1 MDQVAIAFKNLNKV
15 YFAVPVIALFLLALS
30 WGQSLGTPVL
40 LFLGFVLATAVYV
53 AVSHAEVI
61 AARVGE
67 PFGSLILAV
76 AVTIIEVGMI
86 VVLIIENPEATRN
99 LARDTVFAAIMIT
112 TGAIVGGSIVI
123 KSLRQKFSTFN
134 PEGAVPALAA
144 LASLSVVSLVLPS
157 FTTSTPG
164 PTFSHT
170 QLLFA
175 ASTSLIIYLLFV
187 FMQTVRHRDFFLPP
201 ARPSIPQGVNQHIN
215 SPSNTQAIYS
225 LAGLV
230 ASLVAVVGLAKVTS
244 PLIQSAVTT
253 LGLPQMVVA
262 LSIALVVLLPESIS
276 AFKAATYGRTQ
287 TSINLALGSAL
298 ASIGMTIPAIAVVS
312 IVFDFQV
319 NLGLGSTDIVLLI
332 LALFV
337 SALTLIPGKASL
349 LQGAV
354 HLSVFAAFVLVVFTP

>member
-1 MDQVAIAFKNLNKV
+1 MSTAFKNLNTV
-15 YFAVPVIALFLLALS
+15 YFAVPLGALFLLALS
-30 WGQSLGTPVL
+30 WGQTLTVPVM
-40 LFLGFVLATAVYV
+40 LFLGLVLAVSVYV
-53 AVSHAEVI
+53 AVSHAELI
-61 AARVGE
+61 ALRVGE
-67 PFGSLILAV
+67 PYGSLILAA

-86 VVLIIENPEATRN
+86 VVLIIENPDATRN
-99 LARDTVFAAIMIT
+99 LARDTVFSAIMIT
-112 TGAIVGGSIVI
+112 LGIILGGSIVL
-123 KSLRQKFSTFN
+123 KSLRLKFSTFN

-164 PTFSHT
+164 PTFNTT
-170 QLLFA
+170 QLTFA
-175 ASTSLIIYLLFV
+175 AVTSLVIYLMFV
-187 FMQTVRHRDFFLPP
+187 LMQTVRHRDFFIPP
-201 ARPSIPQGVNQHIN
+201 PRATTPQGLNVHVK

-225 LAGLV
+225 IVGLLS
-230 ASLVAVVGLAKVTS
+230 SLVAVVGLAKVTS
-244 PLIQSAVTT
+244 PVIESAVST

-298 ASIGMTIPAIAVVS
+298 ASIGMTIPAIAIIS
-312 IVFDFQV
+312 IIFGYQV
-319 NLGLGSTDIVLLI
+319 NLGLGPTEIVLLF
-332 LALFV
+332 LTLFV

-354 HLSVFAAFVLVVFTP
+354 HLSIFAAFVLVVFTP

>member
-1 MDQVAIAFKNLNKV
+1 V
-15 YFAVPVIALFLLALS
+15 LFRS
-30 WGQSLGTPVL
+30 D
-40 LFLGFVLATAVYV
+40 
-53 AVSHAEVI
+53 
-61 AARVGE
+61 
-67 PFGSLILAV
+67 
-76 AVTIIEVGMI
+76 
-86 VVLIIENPEATRN
+86 ATRN
-99 LARDTVFAAIMIT
+99 LARDTVFSAIMIT
-112 TGAIVGGSIVI
+112 LGIILGGSIVL
-123 KSLRQKFSTFN
+123 KSLRLKFSTFN

-164 PTFSHT
+164 PTFNTT
-170 QLLFA
+170 QLIFA
-175 ASTSLIIYLLFV
+175 AVTSLVIYLMFV
-187 FMQTVRHRDFFLPP
+187 LMQTVRHRDFFLPP
-201 ARPSIPQGVNQHIN
+201 PRANSPQGLNVHVK
-215 SPSNTQAIYS
+215 SPLNTQAIYS
-225 LAGLV
+225 VVGLV

-244 PLIQSAVTT
+244 PVIQSAVTM

-298 ASIGMTIPAIAVVS
+298 ASIGMTIPSIAVIS
-312 IVFDFQV
+312 IVFGFQV
-319 NLGLGSTDIVLLI
+319 NLGLGPTEMVLLF

-354 HLSVFAAFVLVVFTP
+354 HLSIFAAFVLVVFTP

>member
-1 MDQVAIAFKNLNKV
+1 LATAFKNLNNA
-15 YFAVPVIALFLLALS
+15 YFAVPVFALFLLALS
-30 WGQSLGTPVL
+30 WDRSLGTPIL
-40 LFLGFVLATAVYV
+40 LFLGFVLAFSVYV

-61 AARVGE
+61 ALRVGE
-67 PFGSLILAV
+67 PFGSLILAA

-86 VVLIIENPEATRN
+86 VVLIIDNPEATKN

-144 LASLSVVSLVLPS
+144 LGSLSVVSLVLPS

-164 PTFSHT
+164 PTFSQT

-175 ASTSLIIYLLFV
+175 AATSLIIYLVFV
-187 FMQTVRHRDFFLPP
+187 LMQAVRHRDFFLPP
-201 ARPSIPQGVNQHIN
+201 PRPNIPQGVNTHVKA
-215 SPSNTQAIYS
+215 PSNTQAIYS
-225 LAGLV
+225 LVGLV

-244 PLIQSAVTT
+244 PVIQSAVST
-253 LGLPQMVVA
+253 LGLPQTVVA
-262 LSIALVVLLPESIS
+262 LSIAVVVLLPESIS

-298 ASIGMTIPAIAVVS
+298 ASIGMTIPAIAVIS
-312 IVFDFQV
+312 IVFGFQV
-319 NLGLGSTDIVLLI
+319 NLGLGSTEIALLF

-354 HLSVFAAFVLVVFTP
+354 HLSIFAAFVLVVVTP

>member
-1 MDQVAIAFKNLNKV
+1 LTTAFKNLSKV
-15 YFAVPVIALFLLALS
+15 YFAVPLLALFLLALS

-40 LFLGFVLATAVYV
+40 LFLGVVLAVSVYV

-61 AARVGE
+61 ALRVGE
-67 PFGSLILAV
+67 PYGSLILAA

-86 VVLIIENPEATRN
+86 VVLIIDNPEATKN

-112 TGAIVGGSIVI
+112 TGAMVGGSIVI

-144 LASLSVVSLVLPS
+144 LGSLSVLSLVLPS

-164 PTFSHT
+164 PTFSQT
-170 QLLFA
+170 QLVFA
-175 ASTSLIIYLLFV
+175 AVTSLIIYLVFV
-187 FMQTVRHRDFFLPP
+187 LMQTVRHRDFFLPP
-201 ARPSIPQGVNQHIN
+201 PRPNIPQGSNMHMK
-215 SPSNTQAIYS
+215 SPSNNQAVYS
-225 LAGLV
+225 VVGLI

-244 PLIQSAVTT
+244 PVIQSAVST

-298 ASIGMTIPAIAVVS
+298 ASIGMTIPTIAVIS
-312 IVFDFQV
+312 ILFGFQV
-319 NLGLGSTDIVLLI
+319 NLGLGSTEIVLLF

-354 HLSVFAAFVLVVFTP
+354 HLSIFAAFVLVVFTP

>member
-1 MDQVAIAFKNLNKV
+1 LSTAFKNLSKV
-15 YFAVPVIALFLLALS
+15 YFAVPLFALFLLALS
-30 WGQSLGTPVL
+30 WGQSLGTPEL
-40 LFLGFVLATAVYV
+40 LFLGVVLAVSVYV

-61 AARVGE
+61 ALRVGE
-67 PFGSLILAV
+67 PFGSLILAA

-86 VVLIIENPEATRN
+86 VVLIIDNPDTTQN

-112 TGAIVGGSIVI
+112 TGAMVGGSIVI

-144 LASLSVVSLVLPS
+144 LGALSVVSLVLPS

-164 PTFSHT
+164 PTFSQT

-175 ASTSLIIYLLFV
+175 AVTSLIIYLVFV
-187 FMQTVRHRDFFLPP
+187 LMQTVRHRDFFLPP
-201 ARPSIPQGVNQHIN
+201 LRPNIPQGSNTHMK

-225 LAGLV
+225 VVGLV

-244 PLIQSAVTT
+244 PVIQSAVST

-298 ASIGMTIPAIAVVS
+298 ASIGMTIPAIAVIS
-312 IVFDFQV
+312 LLFGFQV
-319 NLGLGSTDIVLLI
+319 NLGLGSTEIVLLF

-354 HLSVFAAFVLVVFTP
+354 HLSIFAAFVLVVFTP

>member
-1 MDQVAIAFKNLNKV
+1 MTTAFKNLSKV
-15 YFAVPVIALFLLALS
+15 YFAVPLLALFLLALS

-40 LFLGFVLATAVYV
+40 LFLGVVLAVSVYV

-61 AARVGE
+61 ALRVGE
-67 PFGSLILAV
+67 PYGSLILAA

-86 VVLIIENPEATRN
+86 VVLIIDNPEATKN

-112 TGAIVGGSIVI
+112 TGAMVGGSIVI

-144 LASLSVVSLVLPS
+144 LGSLSVLSLVLPS

-164 PTFSHT
+164 PTFSQT

-175 ASTSLIIYLLFV
+175 AVTSLIIYLVFV
-187 FMQTVRHRDFFLPP
+187 LMQTVRHRDFFLPP
-201 ARPSIPQGVNQHIN
+201 PRPNIPQGSNMHMK
-215 SPSNTQAIYS
+215 SPSNNQAVYS
-225 LAGLV
+225 VVGLI

-244 PLIQSAVTT
+244 PVIQSAVST

-298 ASIGMTIPAIAVVS
+298 ASIGMTIPTIAVIS
-312 IVFDFQV
+312 ILFGFQV
-319 NLGLGSTDIVLLI
+319 NLGLGSTEIVLLF

-354 HLSVFAAFVLVVFTP
+354 HLSIFAAFVLVVFTP

>member
-1 MDQVAIAFKNLNKV
+1 LTTAFKNLNKA
-15 YFAVPVIALFLLALS
+15 YFAVPLIALFLLALS
-30 WGQSLGTPVL
+30 WDRSLGTPVL
-40 LFLGFVLATAVYV
+40 LFLGVVLAISVYV
-53 AVSHAEVI
+53 AVSHAEVV
-61 AARVGE
+61 ALRVGE
-67 PFGSLILAV
+67 PFGSLILAA

-86 VVLIIENPEATRN
+86 VVLIIDNPEATKN

-112 TGAIVGGSIVI
+112 TGAMVGGSIVI

-164 PTFSHT
+164 PTFSQT

-175 ASTSLIIYLLFV
+175 AATSLIIYLVFV
-187 FMQTVRHRDFFLPP
+187 LMQTVRHRDFFLPP
-201 ARPSIPQGVNQHIN
+201 PRPNIPQGSNAHMK
-215 SPSNTQAIYS
+215 SPSNIQAIYS
-225 LAGLV
+225 VVGLV
-230 ASLVAVVGLAKVTS
+230 ASLAAVVGLAKVTS
-244 PLIQSAVTT
+244 PVIQSAVSA

-287 TSINLALGSAL
+287 TSINLAMGSAL
-298 ASIGMTIPAIAVVS
+298 ASIGMTIPAIAVIS
-312 IVFDFQV
+312 LVFGFQV
-319 NLGLGSTDIVLLI
+319 NLGLGPTEIVLLF
-332 LALFV
+332 LTLFV

-354 HLSVFAAFVLVVFTP
+354 HLSIFAAFVLVVFTP

>member
-1 MDQVAIAFKNLNKV
+1 MTTAFKNLSKV
-15 YFAVPVIALFLLALS
+15 YFAVPLFALFLLALS

-40 LFLGFVLATAVYV
+40 LFLGVVLAVSVYV

-61 AARVGE
+61 ALRVGE
-67 PFGSLILAV
+67 PYGSLILAA

-86 VVLIIENPEATRN
+86 VVLIIDNPEATKN

-112 TGAIVGGSIVI
+112 TGAMVGGSIVI

-144 LASLSVVSLVLPS
+144 LGSLSVLSLVLPS

-164 PTFSHT
+164 PTFSQT

-175 ASTSLIIYLLFV
+175 AVTSLIIYLVFV
-187 FMQTVRHRDFFLPP
+187 LMQTVRHRDFFLPP
-201 ARPSIPQGVNQHIN
+201 PRPNIPQGSNMHMK
-215 SPSNTQAIYS
+215 SPSNNQAVYS
-225 LAGLV
+225 VVGLI

-244 PLIQSAVTT
+244 PVIQSAVST

-298 ASIGMTIPAIAVVS
+298 ASIGMTIPTIAVIS
-312 IVFDFQV
+312 ILFGFQV
-319 NLGLGSTDIVLLI
+319 NLGLGSTEIVLLF

-354 HLSVFAAFVLVVFTP
+354 HLSIFAAFVLVVFTP

>member
-1 MDQVAIAFKNLNKV
+1 MSTAFKNLNKL
-15 YFAVPVIALFLLALS
+15 YFAVPLFALFLLALS

-40 LFLGFVLATAVYV
+40 LFLGAVLAVSVYV

-61 AARVGE
+61 ALRVGE
-67 PFGSLILAV
+67 PFGSLILAA

-86 VVLIIENPEATRN
+86 VVLIIDNPEATKN

-112 TGAIVGGSIVI
+112 TGAMVGGSIVI

-144 LASLSVVSLVLPS
+144 LGSLSVVSLVLPS

-164 PTFSHT
+164 PTFSQP

-175 ASTSLIIYLLFV
+175 AVTSLIIYLVFV
-187 FMQTVRHRDFFLPP
+187 LMQTVRHRDFFLPP
-201 ARPSIPQGVNQHIN
+201 PRPNIPQGSNMHMK
-215 SPSNTQAIYS
+215 SPSNTQAVYS
-225 LAGLV
+225 IVGLV
-230 ASLVAVVGLAKVTS
+230 SSLVAVVGLAKVTS
-244 PLIQSAVTT
+244 PVIQSAVST

-298 ASIGMTIPAIAVVS
+298 ASIGMTIPAIAVIS
-312 IVFDFQV
+312 ILFGFQV
-319 NLGLGSTDIVLLI
+319 NLGLGSTEITLLF

-337 SALTLIPGKASL
+337 SALTLLPGKASL
-349 LQGAV
+349 LQGAA
-354 HLSVFAAFVLVVFTP
+354 HLTIFAAFVLVVFTP

>member
-1 MDQVAIAFKNLNKV
+1 MKLTTAFKNLKTV
-15 YFAVPVIALFLLALS
+15 YFAVPLGALYLLALS
-30 WGQSLGTPVL
+30 WNQDLTITVMLILGL
-40 LFLGFVLATAVYV
+40 VLALSVYI

-61 AARVGE
+61 ALRVGE
-67 PFGSLILAV
+67 PYGSLILAA
-76 AVTIIEVGMI
+76 AVTVIEVGMI
-86 VVLIIENPEATRN
+86 VVLIIDNPDATRN
-99 LARDTVFAAIMIT
+99 LARDTVFSAIMIT
-112 TGAIVGGSIVI
+112 LGIILGGSIVL
-123 KSLRQKFSTFN
+123 KSLRLKFSTFN

-164 PTFSHT
+164 QTFSNT
-170 QLLFA
+170 QLIFA
-175 ASTSLIIYLLFV
+175 AVTSLVIYLVFV

-201 ARPSIPQGVNQHIN
+201 PRANMPQGLNAHMK
-215 SPSNTQAIYS
+215 SPSSTQAIYS
-225 LAGLV
+225 VVGLV

-244 PLIQSAVTT
+244 PLIQTAVST

-262 LSIALVVLLPESIS
+262 LSIALIVLLPESIS

-287 TSINLALGSAL
+287 ISINLALGSAL
-298 ASIGMTIPAIAVVS
+298 ASIGMTIPAIAVIS
-312 IVFDFQV
+312 IVFGFQV
-319 NLGLGSTDIVLLI
+319 NLGLGPTEIVLLF

-354 HLSVFAAFVLVVFTP
+354 HLSIFAAFVLIVFTP

>member
-1 MDQVAIAFKNLNKV
+1 LTTAFKNLSKV
-15 YFAVPVIALFLLALS
+15 YFAVPLFALFLLALS

-40 LFLGFVLATAVYV
+40 LFLGVVLAVSVYV

-61 AARVGE
+61 ALRVGE
-67 PFGSLILAV
+67 PYGSLILAA

-86 VVLIIENPEATRN
+86 VVLIIDNPEATKN

-112 TGAIVGGSIVI
+112 TGAMVGGSIVI

-144 LASLSVVSLVLPS
+144 LGSLSVLSLVLPS

-164 PTFSHT
+164 PTFSQT

-175 ASTSLIIYLLFV
+175 AVTSLIIYLVFV
-187 FMQTVRHRDFFLPP
+187 LMQTVRHRDFFLPP
-201 ARPSIPQGVNQHIN
+201 PRPNIPQGSNMHMK
-215 SPSNTQAIYS
+215 SPSNNQAVYS
-225 LAGLV
+225 VVGLI

-244 PLIQSAVTT
+244 PVIQSAVST

-298 ASIGMTIPAIAVVS
+298 ASIGMTIPTIAVIS
-312 IVFDFQV
+312 ILFGFQV
-319 NLGLGSTDIVLLI
+319 NLGLGSTEIVLLF

-354 HLSVFAAFVLVVFTP
+354 HLSIFAAFVLVVFTP

>member
-1 MDQVAIAFKNLNKV
+1 LSTAFKNLNKL
-15 YFAVPVIALFLLALS
+15 YFAVPLFALFLLALS

-40 LFLGFVLATAVYV
+40 LFLGAVLAVSVYV

-61 AARVGE
+61 ALRVGE
-67 PFGSLILAV
+67 PFGSLILAA

-86 VVLIIENPEATRN
+86 VVLIIDNPEATKN

-112 TGAIVGGSIVI
+112 TGAMVGGSIVI

-144 LASLSVVSLVLPS
+144 LGSLSVVSLVLPS

-164 PTFSHT
+164 PTFSQP

-175 ASTSLIIYLLFV
+175 AVTSLIIYLVFV
-187 FMQTVRHRDFFLPP
+187 LMQTVRHRDFFLPP
-201 ARPSIPQGVNQHIN
+201 PRPNIPQGSNMHMK
-215 SPSNTQAIYS
+215 SPSNTQAVYS
-225 LAGLV
+225 IVGLV
-230 ASLVAVVGLAKVTS
+230 SSLVAVVGLAKVTS
-244 PLIQSAVTT
+244 PVIQSAVST

-298 ASIGMTIPAIAVVS
+298 ASIGMTIPAIAVIS
-312 IVFDFQV
+312 ILFGFQV
-319 NLGLGSTDIVLLI
+319 NLGLGSTEITLLF

-337 SALTLIPGKASL
+337 SALTLLPGKASL
-349 LQGAV
+349 LQGAA
-354 HLSVFAAFVLVVFTP
+354 HLTIFAAFVLVVFTP

>member
-1 MDQVAIAFKNLNKV
+1 MTTAFKNLNKA
-15 YFAVPVIALFLLALS
+15 YFAVPLIALFLLGLS
-30 WGQSLGTPVL
+30 WDQSLGTPVL
-40 LFLGFVLATAVYV
+40 LFLGVVLAISVYV
-53 AVSHAEVI
+53 AVSHAEVV
-61 AARVGE
+61 ALRVGE
-67 PFGSLILAV
+67 PFGSLILAA

-86 VVLIIENPEATRN
+86 VVLIIDNPETTKN

-112 TGAIVGGSIVI
+112 TGAMVGGSIVI

-164 PTFSHT
+164 PTFSQT

-175 ASTSLIIYLLFV
+175 AATSLIIYLVFV
-187 FMQTVRHRDFFLPP
+187 LMQTVRHRDFFLPP
-201 ARPSIPQGVNQHIN
+201 PRPNIPQGSNAHMR
-215 SPSNTQAIYS
+215 SPSNSQAIYS
-225 LAGLV
+225 VVGLV
-230 ASLVAVVGLAKVTS
+230 ASLAAVVGLAKVTS
-244 PLIQSAVTT
+244 PVIQSAVST

-287 TSINLALGSAL
+287 TSINLAMGSAL
-298 ASIGMTIPAIAVVS
+298 ASIGMTIPAIAVIS
-312 IVFDFQV
+312 LVFGFQV
-319 NLGLGSTDIVLLI
+319 NLGLGPTEIVLLF

-354 HLSVFAAFVLVVFTP
+354 HLSIFAAFVLVVFTP